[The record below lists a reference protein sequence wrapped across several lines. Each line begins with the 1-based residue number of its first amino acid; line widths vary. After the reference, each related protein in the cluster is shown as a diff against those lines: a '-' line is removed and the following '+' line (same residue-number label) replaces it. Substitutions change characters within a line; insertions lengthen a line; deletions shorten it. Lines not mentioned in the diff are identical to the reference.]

1 MQSFEAQVTDWVRET
16 KARTRAVFLDST
28 QTLFFDV
35 TKTRGEGGN
44 MRVDTG
50 FLRSSA
56 EVTLNNPV
64 LRQEPN
70 PDDSAVYAFDSGP
83 IALTIAGADA
93 GDTIFMTFTANY
105 ARAREYGA
113 RGQAPDAFVAANVA
127 RWQDI
132 VTASALKIQR
142 SVEARAAR

>member
-1 MQSFEAQVTDWVRET
+1 
-16 KARTRAVFLDST
+16 
-28 QTLFFDV
+28 
-35 TKTRGEGGN
+35 

-50 FLRSSA
+50 FLRASA

-64 LRQEPN
+64 LRLEDN
-70 PDDSAVYAFDSGP
+70 PDDTAVYAFDPGP

-93 GDTIFMTFTANY
+93 GDTIFMTFTASY
-105 ARAREYGA
+105 ARAREFGA

-132 VTASALKIQR
+132 VTASALKIQGQ
-142 SVEARAAR
+142 VEARQGR